1 MTNGDG
7 SRFSELLALLSET
20 FHEPVSEA
28 RATAYWLALEDLP
41 LGDVEAS
48 VAEALRECR
57 FFPRPAELRALA
69 GAQPVT
75 PGWVNRQLS
84 RGLGGAPVDPFV
96 ALFVERLGGWRG
108 VEDRL
113 PVERL
118 PLVERL
124 YPGIVAACRAREI
137 PIPTE
142 ASVMLREPR
151 RSLTGGERLRLAAPE
166 DS

>member
-1 MTNGDG
+1 MTNAD
-7 SRFSELLALLSET
+7 SPRFGELMALLSET
-20 FHEPVSEA
+20 FNEPMSEA

-41 LGDVEAS
+41 LDDIERS

-84 RGLGGAPVDPFV
+84 AGLSGKPVDPFV

-108 VEDRL
+108 VEDRM

-142 ASVMLREPR
+142 ASVMLRPPR
-151 RSLTGGERLRLAAPE
+151 RSLTAGERLRLAGPDE
-166 DS
+166 

>member
-1 MTNGDG
+1 MIPEDRP
-7 SRFSELLALLSET
+7 RFAELLALLSEA
-20 FHEPVSEA
+20 FNEPVSEA
-28 RATAYWLALEDLP
+28 RAAAYWLALDDLP
-41 LGDVEAS
+41 LAEVESS
-48 VAEALRECR
+48 VAEALRECK
-57 FFPRPAELRALA
+57 FYPRPAELRALA

-84 RGLGGAPVDPFV
+84 AGLSGAPVAPFV

-142 ASVMLREPR
+142 ASVMLRPPR
-151 RSLTGGERLRLAAPE
+151 RSLTAGERLRLAPPE

>member
-1 MTNGDG
+1 MTNADRECFG
-7 SRFSELLALLSET
+7 ELLAQLGDVFGEELSA
-20 FHEPVSEA
+20 A
-28 RATAYWLALEDLP
+28 RVHGYWLALEDLP
-41 LGDVEAS
+41 LGDVERS
-48 VAEALRECR
+48 VAEALRECK

-84 RGLGGAPVDPFV
+84 NGLSGKPVDPFV

-142 ASVMLREPR
+142 ASVMLRPPR
-151 RSLTGGERLRLAAPE
+151 RSLTAGERLRLAGRDE
-166 DS
+166 